1 MNPNRLSLSHNSS
14 CTLVLGK
21 NFQKTEDLGGKGVGR
36 SEGMKDKCKVGSL
49 NIFLHSDY
57 LLTITKYWQQHPRN
71 GDLRWLAS
79 SSFAAPAL

>member
-1 MNPNRLSLSHNSS
+1 MHIGFRKEFS
-14 CTLVLGK
+14 K
-21 NFQKTEDLGGKGVGR
+21 NGGSWRKGRGS